1 MIAVD
6 KQTLPKRITQGDI
19 SNLIGEHAYW
29 YCPACRKWRT
39 TPITAE
45 GIACSVC
52 GGAPDWEKRPPTLSY
67 MSRYKRVADLCAFGS
82 DFRRKYED
90 AERQY
95 ADYIDQMY
103 AGMPAG
109 ARDTGWQYFQNVWQE
124 ADKVADYLIT
134 AQDTPV
140 VAVPYAFNEDGLRR
154 RYYDPRRVSNVVS
167 LSDLT
172 DNNGVC
178 FTYDTA
184 EIASYTAGYMHHFDD
199 KRFGIIEYWED
210 IFDPMERAV
219 ARDLSEGYT
228 KRDIERRYGLSER
241 RVRTIVSHIAKSPNK
256 S

>member
-1 MIAVD
+1 
-6 KQTLPKRITQGDI
+6 
-19 SNLIGEHAYW
+19 
-29 YCPACRKWRT
+29 
-39 TPITAE
+39 
-45 GIACSVC
+45 
-52 GGAPDWEKRPPTLSY
+52 

-241 RVRTIVSHIAKSPNK
+241 RVRTIVSHIAKSLNK